1 MIRYLIKNNF
11 KLMMRSVTNILI
23 YTVAP
28 LILVALLSSAFG
40 DMMEKYEAGSSVKAG
55 YLVKG
60 DGSDPVV
67 QQFTEMVKTAAKDSK
82 IVLSE
87 YPDADP
93 KKIIS
98 KESLAGFVVF
108 NSDGTYVVY
117 ESDDDKYGAK
127 ALEYMVGTVYT
138 RAAAVMHPEMYT
150 DNTASAEFPET
161 AIDTKADAELPVYHP
176 DFLSPI
182 EATDYYGIIEVV
194 FFGWCAIVCG
204 AGIFVAEKKY
214 RIGKKLKVS
223 GLSETQLY
231 LAKLIPMLMVV
242 AISSLVT
249 AALTVVLFDVHWGS
263 PALSALILILSAAA
277 ATAFGLMFYSI
288 TQNAVVSIIAVFVS
302 VWLAGFFG
310 GSFETYMFSTSPQT
324 LKNIS
329 PIYHINR
336 ALAELSCMGHS
347 DYVKSA
353 VIICIAIIFVSSVL
367 AILAGNIRRRRGE

>member
-40 DMMEKYEAGSSVKAG
+40 DMMEKYESGGTVKAG

-60 DGSDPVV
+60 DSSDPVV

-138 RAAAVMHPEMYT
+138 RAAAVMHSEMYT
-150 DNTASAEFPET
+150 GNT
-161 AIDTKADAELPVYHP
+161 AIDTKADVELAVAHP

-310 GSFETYMFSTSPQT
+310 GSFETYMFSRSPQT

-353 VIICIAIIFVSSVL
+353 VIICIAIIFVSSAL
-367 AILAGNIRRRRGE
+367 AVLAGNIRRRRGE